1 MTSRLKEKYQNE
13 VVEKLI
19 EKFGY
24 KNVMQ
29 VPKLEKIVINVGLG
43 EAKDNQN
50 LLTTAKRELSLIT
63 GQQPIEIK
71 AKNGNMTPIVRR
83 AIESAEENTV
93 LMFEAA
99 RQRRNV

>member
-1 MTSRLKEKYQNE
+1 MTQRLKEKYQNE

-19 EKFGY
+19 EQFGY

-29 VPKLEKIVINVGLG
+29 VPRLEKIVINIGLG

-50 LLTTAKRELSLIT
+50 LLNTAKRELSLIT

-71 AKNGNMTPIVRR
+71 AKKSVANFKLR
-83 AIESAEENTV
+83 AGQAVGTFNYYSICLWES
-93 LMFEAA
+93 L
-99 RQRRNV
+99 